1 MSMTVLLV
9 PVAGAAL
16 LMGSTAISSA
26 DPGVSCQPQNQSQI
40 NIVDDPISCGD
51 AYATASQYLAEGDK
65 YQQIGPFTCYSG
77 NAMTL
82 PVVLSCTSGTSE
94 FAVSNVAPPQ

>member
-1 MSMTVLLV
+1 MPIRVFLV
-9 PVAGAAL
+9 SVAGAAL

-26 DPGVSCQPQNQSQI
+26 DPGVSCPPQNLSQI
-40 NIVDDPISCGD
+40 NIVNGPISCGD
-51 AYATASQYLAEGDK
+51 AYATAGQYQAEGDK

-82 PVVLSCTSGTSE
+82 PVVLSCTSDAAE
-94 FAVSNVAPPQ
+94 FSVNNAIPGQ